1 MRSRRVWS
9 WLGALLLAAGPAAAQ
24 DAYPNR
30 PVRWVVPFP
39 AGGPTDTL
47 SRVLAA
53 KLGEQWGQSV
63 VVENKGGASGA
74 IGADTVAKAAP
85 DGYTIMLGTQSTHAS
100 NMIFFPNLPYDPL
113 KDFQPLSLIGTAC
126 MALVVPL
133 SVPANTPQEL
143 MAWIRKQDG
152 GVNYASA
159 APGSSQHVAAE
170 LMVKRA
176 GLNAT
181 HVPYRGSA
189 AAMPDLMSGRVSF
202 MFDNLPSALPQGR
215 AGKLKVLAQ
224 TCATRSPSAPDLP
237 TMEESGFPD
246 FAIEGWYAI
255 FAPARTPRPIVDKLS
270 ADINKALRQ
279 PDSLERWKALGF
291 DPIGSTP
298 EALAERQRV
307 DLAYWKKM
315 IEDTGIKVE

>member
-133 SVPANTPQEL
+133 SVPANTPKEL
-143 MAWIRKQDG
+143 VAWIRKQDG

-181 HVPYRGSA
+181 HIPYRGSA

-270 ADINKALRQ
+270 ADINKALKQ